1 MSEMTLP
8 EGWESTTLDS
18 LLTHVIGGDWGQE
31 ALYEASDFE
40 SVYCIRG
47 SEFKNW
53 KKELGSTA
61 VRRKVKKSSLQTRAL
76 QSNDILVEISGGG
89 PDQPVGRTVL
99 ITDQVLSQFDLPVVC
114 TNFLRLAR
122 PSVNISATYLSHY
135 LANFYVS
142 GEVINYQG
150 GSNNLRNL
158 KFKEYSSIAIPLPPL
173 AEQKVI
179 ADQLDALLAQVE
191 RTKARLERVPD
202 ILKQFRQSVLAA
214 AVSGKLTEGWRE
226 KQPNLSKIN
235 LDDITVFWKKRN
247 KKAGTIK
254 DDYHVDLLNN
264 LPDLWLSTRVGLVFD
279 VYVGST
285 PSRAVDEYWNGDIPW
300 VSSSEVA
307 FCRIADTK
315 EYITEEGLKN
325 SSTNLH
331 PVGTVMLAM
340 IGQGKTRG
348 QVAILDVSACHNQ
361 NTAALRVPDGFV
373 VSEFLYFFLSKQYD
387 ETRRVGGGN
396 NQQALNKASVQSL
409 VFPLPP
415 LEEQAEIVRRVET
428 LFAHADKIEQ
438 QAQAGLA
445 RVNQLTQSILAKA
458 FRGELT
464 AQWRKDNPEL
474 ISGENSAEA
483 LLDRIQA
490 EKSAMGGK
498 KIKKK
503 AE

>member
-99 ITDQVLSQFDLPVVC
+99 ITDQVLPQFDLPVVC

-179 ADQLDALLAQVE
+179 ADQLDTLLAQVE

-226 KQPNLSKIN
+226 ENSKYALS
-235 LDDITVFWKKRN
+235 LDNYNHSLDGFKV
-247 KKAGTIK
+247 KAKG
-254 DDYHVDLLNN
+254 LNEVTEHGS
-264 LPDLWLSTRVGLVFD
+264 WLSCQLGHVISVKSGDGLTAKEMNEGGNVPVYGGNGINGYHDIGNVVEPTVVIGRVGFYCGAVHLTEPAAWVTDNALIVSFSEIILNKSFVFLL
-279 VYVGST
+279 
-285 PSRAVDEYWNGDIPW
+285 
-300 VSSSEVA
+300 
-307 FCRIADTK
+307 
-315 EYITEEGLKN
+315 LK
-325 SSTNLH
+325 STNLREDAASSAQ
-331 PVGTVMLAM
+331 PVISGAKIYPIELK
-340 IGQGKTRG
+340 I
-348 QVAILDVSACHNQ
+348 
-361 NTAALRVPDGFV
+361 
-373 VSEFLYFFLSKQYD
+373 
-387 ETRRVGGGN
+387 
-396 NQQALNKASVQSL
+396 
-409 VFPLPP
+409 PP
-415 LEEQAEIVRRVET
+415 IEEQTEIVRRVET
-428 LFAHADKIEQ
+428 LFTHADKIEQ

-464 AQWRKDNPEL
+464 AQWRKDNSEL

-483 LLDRIQA
+483 LLERIRA
-490 EKSAMGGK
+490 EKAAMGGK
-498 KIKKK
+498 KRSTKN
-503 AE
+503 A